1 MAELKTKAT
10 DASVEAFLNSV
21 ADEKKRAD
29 AFRVLQIM
37 REETGE
43 EPQMWGESMVGF
55 GRYHYQYASG
65 RQGDWPLTAFSPR
78 KANLTLYIT
87 DGFDKYGDLLA
98 RLGKHK
104 TSVSCLYINKLA
116 DVDQDVLRELVQ
128 RSVEHTRATHADS

>member
-10 DASVEAFLNSV
+10 DASVEAFLNCV

-87 DGFDKYGDLLA
+87 PGFDRYEALLA
-98 RLGKHK
+98 GLGKFTTGK
-104 TSVSCLYINKLA
+104 SCLYVKRLS
-116 DVDQDVLRELVQ
+116 DVDETALRELVRQ
-128 RSVEHTRATHADS
+128 SVAVMRGNS